1 MAFIAYR
8 VPDPK
13 GDKTDKEGN
22 KFFGWED
29 TFDEWITLYAPII
42 APYQKFSDPNLQKQS
57 AEAQNAVPDDTL
69 VDDSLDEE
77 LGKDLNIFAVQRT
90 CCKSDLLINF
100 LNHFGSYGGFEK
112 MLEMVKSILNKE
124 NKVPFN
130 DALRLLST
138 FCECIGKV
146 APVLFRPFALKFIP

>member
-77 LGKDLNIFAVQRT
+77 LGKDLNIFAV
-90 CCKSDLLINF
+90 
-100 LNHFGSYGGFEK
+100 
-112 MLEMVKSILNKE
+112 
-124 NKVPFN
+124 
-130 DALRLLST
+130 
-138 FCECIGKV
+138 
-146 APVLFRPFALKFIP
+146 